1 MGYFFTK
8 LNKKKK
14 KILPNIKMPYKKK
27 MTYNR
32 KKKSTYRSKRR
43 WGVPRLPIVK
53 ADYSC
58 MLRTTTPLVIANG
71 TSGPTLGG

>member
-8 LNKKKK
+8 LKLKKKK
-14 KILPNIKMPYKKK
+14 KILPNIKMPFKKK

-32 KKKSTYRSKRR
+32 KKKSTYKPKRSIRR

-58 MLRTTTPLVIANG
+58 MLRTTTPLIIANG
-71 TSGPTLGG
+71 TT